1 MLNRSLALAGV
12 LLLTAVP
19 AAVWAQGRPDPAALV
34 AAQAE
39 AMDELSF
46 MDGEWRGSA
55 WTFTP
60 SGEKHAIIQTERVGP
75 FLDGSIKVIE
85 GRGYEEDGS
94 IAFNAFA
101 IISYDP
107 ADGRYSMRSYAQ
119 GRSGDFVV
127 TPTEEGFTWEIPAG
141 PMTIRYEAT
150 VRDGTWTEVGD
161 RIAPNQDPIR
171 FFEMTLTREG
181 DTDWPAAAAVAPE

>member
-1 MLNRSLALAGV
+1 MLWRSVNLAGA
-12 LLLTAVP
+12 LLLAVLP
-19 AAVWAQGRPDPAALV
+19 ATMSAQGRPDPAALV
-34 AAQAE
+34 AAQQE
-39 AMDELSF
+39 AMSRLSF
-46 MDGEWRGSA
+46 MDGVWSGSA
-55 WTFTP
+55 WTLTP
-60 SGEKHAIIQTERVGP
+60 SGEKHSIRQTERIGP
-75 FLDGSIKVIE
+75 FLNGSVRVIE

-127 TPTEEGFTWEIPAG
+127 TPTDEGFTWEIPAG

-150 VRDGTWTEVGD
+150 VQDGTWTETGD
-161 RIAPNQDPIR
+161 RIAPGQDPIR
-171 FFEMTLTREG
+171 FFEMTLTRQG
-181 DTDWPAAAAVAPE
+181 DTDWPAAGAVATE